1 MRVAIFLV
9 LLIGPLDML
18 FEPERWE
25 LIMIVGE
32 KGEWGAGE
40 FGERRGR
47 HVGVVLYDKFDGD
60 GEWIEV
66 E

>member
-1 MRVAIFLV
+1 M
-9 LLIGPLDML
+9 LI
-18 FEPERWE
+18 EPERRE

-32 KGEWGAGE
+32 KGEWGVGE

-47 HVGVVLYDKFDGD
+47 HVGVVLYDTVGWRW
-60 GEWIEV
+60 EWIEV

>member
-1 MRVAIFLV
+1 
-9 LLIGPLDML
+9 ML